1 MAIQTHVAKDL
12 ISLYTIQDK
21 HYYAENG
28 SLYSLYI
35 VPRTV
40 IFEVLKTIDQ
50 KKTIDEKIDY
60 LKRQV
65 EKGVFKLMLK

>member
-21 HYYAENG
+21 HYFADNG
-28 SLYSLYI
+28 SLYI
-35 VPRTV
+35 VPRTI
-40 IFEVLKTIDQ
+40 IFEVLKVIDQ
-50 KKTIDEKIDY
+50 KKTIDDKIDY

-65 EKGVFKLMLK
+65 EKGMFKLMLK

>member
-28 SLYSLYI
+28 SLYI

>member
-21 HYYAENG
+21 HYFADNG
-28 SLYSLYI
+28 SLYI
-35 VPRTV
+35 VPRTI
-40 IFEVLKTIDQ
+40 IFEVLKVIDQ

-65 EKGVFKLMLK
+65 EKGMFKLMLK

>member
-12 ISLYTIQDK
+12 ITLYTIQDK

-28 SLYSLYI
+28 SLYI

-40 IFEVLKTIDQ
+40 IFEVLKVIDQ
-50 KKTIDEKIDY
+50 KRTLDEKIDY

>member
-21 HYYAENG
+21 HYFADNG
-28 SLYSLYI
+28 SLYI
-35 VPRTV
+35 VPRTI
-40 IFEVLKTIDQ
+40 IFEVLKVLDQ

-65 EKGVFKLMLK
+65 EKGMFKLMLK